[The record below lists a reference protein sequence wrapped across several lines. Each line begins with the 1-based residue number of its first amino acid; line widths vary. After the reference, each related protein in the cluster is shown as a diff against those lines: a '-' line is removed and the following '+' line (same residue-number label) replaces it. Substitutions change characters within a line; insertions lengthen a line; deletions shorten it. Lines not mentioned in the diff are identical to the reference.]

1 MSAIVYLSIFL
12 STFIIGL
19 MYVLIKRKKYE
30 VEFNFF
36 IILVIYFISELIF
49 FLSFNISTEKISIT
63 DFATFLWKISLF
75 SRLFS
80 IGLWTSIYSVE
91 LHKGSRFRFV
101 SIFIYSFIEGLVIAL
116 LFGAN
121 LFDINQV
128 NNFYNYEFKNFSLI
142 VSILIFNIFT
152 IILLLISQIRGF
164 KNFNDKNLGLFY
176 YVFIVLLSINMLF
189 YTTYILSLNLVY
201 KNLYL
206 ISYLVNFVYVFIII
220 ITKPSLFLV
229 FTNRIYNFIIF
240 HKSGILLYSY
250 NFQTDKEAD
259 DSLLKGSILIG
270 INHILAN
277 FSNIENQLTL
287 IKLSERGVVF
297 NFNNDLGYAIL
308 LIAKHKNITLEKTV
322 SKFMNKFSEIN
333 RVNLMNLKG
342 LIDVSV
348 FKNTNELII
357 DVFKHYIVK
366 KSESF

>member
-1 MSAIVYLSIFL
+1 MSAAVYISIFL
-12 STFIIGL
+12 SIFIIGL
-19 MYVLIKRKKYE
+19 IYVIIKRKKYE
-30 VEFNFF
+30 VEFNFL
-36 IILVIYFISELIF
+36 IIIVIYFISELIF
-49 FLSFNISTEKISIT
+49 FLSFNISTEKIYDT
-63 DFATFLWKISLF
+63 NLATFLWKISLF
-75 SRLFS
+75 SKLFS

-91 LHKGSRFRFV
+91 LHKGSRFRFICV
-101 SIFIYSFIEGLVIAL
+101 FFYTFIEGLVIAL
-116 LFGAN
+116 FFDAN
-121 LFDINQV
+121 LFTINQV
-128 NNFYNYEFKNFSLI
+128 NKFYNYKFQNLPLI

-152 IILLLISQIRGF
+152 LIWLLLSQMRGF

-176 YVFIVLLSINMLF
+176 YIFIFILSINMFF
-189 YTTYILSLNLVY
+189 YTTYLFSLNFLF
-201 KNLYL
+201 KNLHL
-206 ISYLVNFVYVFIII
+206 VSYLVNFAYVFIII

-229 FTNRIYNFIIF
+229 FTNRLYNFIIF

-277 FSNIENQLTL
+277 FSNIENQLSL

-322 SKFMNKFSEIN
+322 NKFMHKFSEIN
-333 RVNLMNLKG
+333 KANLTNLKG

-348 FKNTNELII
+348 FKNTNEII
-357 DVFKHYIVK
+357 TDVFKHYIVK
-366 KSESF
+366 KS